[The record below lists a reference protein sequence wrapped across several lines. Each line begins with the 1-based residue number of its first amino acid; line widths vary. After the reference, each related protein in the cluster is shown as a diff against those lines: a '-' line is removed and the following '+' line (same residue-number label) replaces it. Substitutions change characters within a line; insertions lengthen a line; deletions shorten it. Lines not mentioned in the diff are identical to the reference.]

1 MFHHTK
7 CTLFIVPDMS
17 VSPHF
22 FTPQKHNQNYW
33 LHF

>member
-22 FTPQKHNQNYW
+22 YTTKT
-33 LHF
+33 